1 MRLTSR
7 NLLLENNQKRTV
19 NRICCV
25 CRKLQPI
32 AGMTRVVRV
41 GGNFFVQTDK
51 HLNGRGA
58 HICPQCRQSPNLQKS
73 LSRSFKTQISNDLV
87 QNLMQK

>member
-1 MRLTSR
+1 M
-7 NLLLENNQKRTV
+7 NNQTHTV

-41 GGNFFVQTDK
+41 GGNFFVQTNQR
-51 HLNGRGA
+51 LNGRGA
-58 HICPQCRQSPNLQKS
+58 HVCPQCLQNPNLQKS
-73 LSRSFKTQISNDLV
+73 LNRSFRTQVPDSIFNQLANCV
-87 QNLMQK
+87 QNAKLK